1 MRDVVMRALDTARMR
16 GASYVDV
23 RLVHFK
29 SESVTVRNRK
39 VEGLVVEENMGFG
52 VRVIVDGY
60 WGFASSN
67 DLSAPEADRVA
78 ARAVKIARASAL
90 AGGPNASIGAPVRT
104 LGKYATPV
112 KKDPFA
118 VPLDAKISLL
128 LGANEAMMGVRG
140 IVAAECST
148 YSQRELKTFG
158 SSEGAYIEQDLVET
172 GCGMEAT
179 AVDEGEVQNRSYPSS
194 VGRHQ
199 GTEGWEFVER
209 WALPAN
215 AGRVAEE
222 AVALLSAKPCP
233 PGVTTVILDGSQLAL
248 QIHESCGHAIELDRV
263 LGSEAAFAGTSFL
276 TTDKLG
282 HFRYGSDIVNL
293 TADATIPGGLGT
305 FGYDDEGVPAQH
317 VPVVRNGIFLD
328 YLTSRET
335 AQQLQGIRPDLK
347 SVRPELVEG
356 RTSHDLSS
364 PGQSN
369 GAMRASGWNRIP
381 LIRMTNVSLEP
392 GAWTLDDL
400 IADTEEGL
408 YMETNRSWSIDDRR
422 LNFQFG
428 TEIGREIKNGKLGDL
443 VKNATYT
450 GITPQFWGSCDAI
463 VNRDGWVVWGTPNC
477 GKGQPEQVMHTGHG
491 ASAARFR
498 NVRVGVMR

>member
-23 RLVHFK
+23 RLVHFR
-29 SESVTVRNRK
+29 SESVTVRNRN
-39 VEGLVVEENMGFG
+39 VEGLVVDESIGFG

-78 ARAVKIARASAL
+78 AQAVKIAKASAL
-90 AGGPNASIGAPVRT
+90 VRGGKADIGPPVRHIA
-104 LGKYATPV
+104 KYATPV

-118 VPLDAKISLL
+118 VPLDSKIDLL
-128 LGANEAMMGVRG
+128 VRCSEAMMGVRG
-140 IVAAECST
+140 IVMAEAST
-148 YSQRELKTFG
+148 YNQRETKTFG

-172 GCGMEAT
+172 GCGLEAT
-179 AVDEGEVQNRSYPSS
+179 AVDEGEVQKRSYPNS

-209 WALPAN
+209 WDLAGN
-215 AGRVAEE
+215 AGRIAEE
-222 AVALLSAKPCP
+222 AAALLRAKPCP
-233 PGVTTVILDGSQLAL
+233 PGVTTVILDGSQVAL
-248 QIHESCGHAIELDRV
+248 QVHESCGHAIELDRV
-263 LGSEAAFAGTSFL
+263 LGTEAAFAGTSFL

-282 HFRYGSDIVNL
+282 GFRYGSEAVNL

-305 FGYDDEGVPAQH
+305 FGFDDEGVAAQR
-317 VPVVRNGIFLD
+317 VPVVRNGLFVG

-335 AQQLQGIRPDLK
+335 AATFGPKAARPGGNGSRVDPALAA
-347 SVRPELVEG
+347 G
-356 RTSHDLSS
+356 R
-364 PGQSN
+364 SN

-381 LIRMTNVSLEP
+381 LIRMTNVNLEP
-392 GAWTLDDL
+392 GDWTLEDM
-400 IADTEEGL
+400 IADTDEGI

-428 TEIGREIKNGKLGDL
+428 TELAREIKNGKLGDL

-450 GITPQFWGSCDAI
+450 GITPDFWGSCDAV
-463 VNRDGWVVWGTPNC
+463 VNRDGWLVWGTPNC

-498 NVRVGVMR
+498 NVRVGVMQ

>member
-1 MRDVVMRALDTARMR
+1 MRDIIMRALDTARMR
-16 GASYVDV
+16 GASYADV
-23 RLVHFK
+23 RLVHFRA
-29 SESVTVRNRK
+29 ESVTVRNRN
-39 VEGLVVEENMGFG
+39 VEGLVVEENLGFG
-52 VRVIVDGY
+52 VRVIVNGF

-67 DLSAPEADRVA
+67 ELTGAEADRVA
-78 ARAVKIARASAL
+78 GQAVRIARSSAL
-90 AGGPNASIGAPVRT
+90 AGGPAANIGAPVRHV
-104 LGKYATPV
+104 GKYSTPV
-112 KKDPFA
+112 KRDPFA
-118 VPLDAKISLL
+118 VSLDAKIAMLL
-128 LGANEAMMGVRG
+128 KTNEAMIGVPG
-140 IVAAECST
+140 IVMAESSV
-148 YSQRELKTFG
+148 YSQRELKTFA
-158 SSEGAYIEQDLVET
+158 SSEGAYLEQDLYET
-172 GCGMEAT
+172 GCGIEAT
-179 AVDEGEVQNRSYPSS
+179 AVDEGEVQKRSYPNS

-209 WALPAN
+209 WDLPGN

-233 PGVTTVILDGSQLAL
+233 AGVRTIILDGSQVGL

-263 LGSEAAFAGTSFL
+263 LGTEAAFAGTSFL

-282 HFRYGSDIVNL
+282 WFRYGSEIVNL
-293 TADATIPGGLGT
+293 TADATIAGGLGT

-317 VPVVRNGIFLD
+317 TPVVREGLFLG

-335 AQQLQGIRPDLK
+335 IASLRA
-347 SVRPELVEG
+347 VHPELVEG
-356 RTSHDLSS
+356 
-364 PGQSN
+364 SN

-392 GAWTLDDL
+392 GAWTLADM
-400 IADTEEGL
+400 IADTEDGL

-428 TEIGREIKNGKLGDL
+428 TEVAREIKNGKLGDL

-477 GKGQPEQVMHTGHG
+477 GKGQPEQVAHTGHG

-498 NVRVGVMR
+498 DVRVGVMQ

>member
-1 MRDVVMRALDTARMR
+1 MRDVMLRALDTARTR
-16 GASYVDV
+16 GASYADV
-23 RLVHFK
+23 RLVHFRA
-29 SESVTVRNRK
+29 ENVTVRNEN
-39 VEGLVVEENMGFG
+39 VESLVVEESLGFG
-52 VRVIVDGY
+52 VRVVVDGY

-67 DLSAPEADRVA
+67 DLSTSEADLVA

-90 AGGPNASIGAPVRT
+90 AGGPKADIGPPVRS

-112 KKDPFA
+112 VKDPFA
-118 VPLDAKISLL
+118 VSLDDKISLL
-128 LGANEAMMGVRG
+128 LRCTEAMSSVPGV
-140 IVAAECST
+140 VMAEAST
-148 YSQRELKTFG
+148 SNQRETKTFA
-158 SSEGAYIEQDLVET
+158 SSEGAYVEQDLYET
-172 GCGMEAT
+172 GCGIEAT
-179 AVDEGEVQNRSYPSS
+179 AVDEGEVQKRSYPNS

-199 GTEGWEFVER
+199 GTEGWEFIER
-209 WALPAN
+209 WDLAGN

-222 AVALLSAKPCP
+222 AAALLRAKPCP
-233 PGVTTVILDGSQLAL
+233 PGVTTVILDGSQVAL
-248 QIHESCGHAIELDRV
+248 QIHESCGHAVELDRV
-263 LGSEAAFAGTSFL
+263 LGTEAAFAGTSFL

-282 HFRYGSDIVNL
+282 GFRYGSEVVNL

-305 FGYDDEGVPAQH
+305 FGFDDEGVPAQRQ
-317 VPVVRNGIFLD
+317 PLVVNGELVG

-335 AQQLQGIRPDLK
+335 AAAL
-347 SVRPELVEG
+347 
-356 RTSHDLSS
+356 
-364 PGQSN
+364 GQRSN

-392 GAWTLDDL
+392 GDPASGRAWTLEEL
-400 IADTEEGL
+400 IADTDEGL

-428 TEIGREIKNGKLGDL
+428 TEMAREIKGGKLGDL

-450 GITPQFWGSCDAI
+450 GITPQFWGSCDGI
-463 VNRDGWVVWGTPNC
+463 VGRDGWVVWGTPNC
-477 GKGQPEQVMHTGHG
+477 GKGQPEQVAHTGHG